1 MFSFF
6 MLEVLSLIFL
16 IYHLNQVIVTERAG
30 HAFDVMA
37 SIQNKELHT
46 YDGIIAV
53 GGDGFFNEILNGYLL
68 SRLKVPLPPSPSDS
82 FNSVQSRGSSSVP
95 EPGDEVH
102 ETDQKE
108 HYPLLPDS
116 VQEVMNFSMYL
127 ITLSRLCSTAG
138 TGN

>member
-16 IYHLNQVIVTERAG
+16 IYHSNQVIVTERAG

-53 GGDGFFNEILNGYLL
+53 VSCRPLFLSCIDPNYL
-68 SRLKVPLPPSPSDS
+68 
-82 FNSVQSRGSSSVP
+82 F
-95 EPGDEVH
+95 
-102 ETDQKE
+102 
-108 HYPLLPDS
+108 
-116 VQEVMNFSMYL
+116 
-127 ITLSRLCSTAG
+127 
-138 TGN
+138 